1 MKPFLYAAT
10 ILVFLSDC
18 STVNLPAPTQL
29 PNGWSI
35 SPSGKSMPLGDL
47 PLNMAVSPDKQ
58 YMVVTNSGL
67 SEHSLQLID
76 LQQEAVIDQFIVPVT
91 WVGIDFIDDRNFYI
105 SGGTTNK
112 IYKYSIVN
120 RKIKFESELAI
131 ADPWPNPVWLGGLCI
146 DPVRKM
152 LYIVS
157 KEDKH
162 LYIVDLN
169 ANKLSQK
176 IPIGAEGYTC
186 LLSPDHSTLY
196 ISLWGGDV
204 ILPFNTISGKLG
216 TGIPVGNHPNDMCM
230 TRDGRFLFVAN
241 ANDNSVSVL
250 HLTDQKVIETLNAA
264 LYPGSITGSG
274 TNSVA
279 LSEDQHT
286 LYIANADNNCLAVFD
301 VTTPGTSKS
310 LGFIPTGW
318 YPTSV
323 KSVKN
328 KIWVANGKGFQSA
341 ANPKGPSPIN
351 PRENVTYQQGDL
363 AKPDEIQY
371 IGGLFRGNLSVIE
384 KPSSKTL
391 AQYSN
396 RVVNNVPYKKENELI
411 ADGRNNNPIPKKVG
425 DPSPIKYVFY
435 IIKENRTYDQVLG
448 DVKEGNGD
456 SSLCL
461 FPEAITPNQHKL
473 AKEFVLLDNF
483 YVDAEVSADGH
494 NWSTGAYATDYVEK
508 TWPMSYGGRGGA
520 YDFEGTKKL
529 TWPQKGYIWDHCKRA
544 GVTYRTYGEYG
555 AQGKAVIPALEGH
568 VSDVYTGWN
577 MSVRDTTRFSQ
588 WKRDFD
594 SLLAINAVP
603 RFNSI
608 RMGNDHTEGLRKGRP
623 SPFAYV
629 ADNDMATG
637 MLVSHLS
644 KSPIWNE
651 SVVFILEDDAQNGP
665 DHVDA
670 HRSIA
675 FVAGGMV
682 KRNFVDHTM
691 YSTSSML
698 RTIELILGIAPMS
711 QYDAAAT
718 PMWRCFTSRADNRS
732 FQYRIPD
739 VDLDE
744 KNTAMN
750 KWQKISET
758 FDLSK
763 EDAVNDIL
771 FNEVLWYAVKGEGRP
786 YPGPRRA
793 AFLKQL
799 EEEDKD

>member
-1 MKPFLYAAT
+1 MKPHYF
-10 ILVFLSDC
+10 ILLLLLTEC
-18 STVNLPAPTQL
+18 STVQLPTPTHL

-35 SPSGKSMPLGDL
+35 SPVGKTQALGDL
-47 PLNMAVSPDKQ
+47 PLNMAVSPDGLF
-58 YMVVTNSGL
+58 MIVSNSGL

-76 LQQEAVIDQFIVPVT
+76 IQEEKVVDNFIVPVT
-91 WVGIDFIDDRNFYI
+91 WVGAAFSGNRNFYI

-112 IYKYSIVN
+112 VFHYEIVN
-120 RKIKFESELAI
+120 KKIKYLDEI
-131 ADPWPNPVWLGGLCI
+131 ALGEPWPKAIWPGGLCI
-146 DPVRKM
+146 DPGRNL
-152 LYIVS
+152 LYTVT
-157 KEDKH
+157 KEDKS
-162 LYIVDLN
+162 LYIVDLAAKKVN
-169 ANKLSQK
+169 QRIDL
-176 IPIGAEGYTC
+176 GAEGYTC
-186 LLSPDHSTLY
+186 LLSKDLKVLY
-196 ISLWGGDV
+196 ISLWGKDEV
-204 ILPFNTISGKLG
+204 LLFDTQSNLIIQSVPT
-216 TGIPVGNHPNDMCM
+216 GNHPNDMCM
-230 TRDGRFLFVAN
+230 SPDGHYLYVAN
-241 ANDNSVSVL
+241 ANDNSVSIINLVEG
-250 HLTDQKVIETLNAA
+250 KVIETLNAA

-279 LSEDQHT
+279 LDPDQNT

-301 VTTPGTSKS
+301 ISQPGMSKS

-323 KSVKN
+323 KLVKN

-341 ANPKGPSPIN
+341 ANPKGPSPVN
-351 PRENVTYQQGDL
+351 PRENVTYQQGDTT
-363 AKPDEIQY
+363 KPDEIQY
-371 IGGLFRGNLSVIE
+371 IGGLFRGNLSIIDIPH
-384 KPSSKTL
+384 KKAL
-391 AQYSN
+391 AQYTN
-396 RVVNNVPYKKENELI
+396 RVIQNIPYKKENELV
-411 ADGRNNNPIPKKVG
+411 ANGRTGNPIPKKVG

-461 FPEAITPNQHKL
+461 FPEPITPNQHAL
-473 AKEFVLLDNF
+473 AREFVLLDNF

-508 TWPMSYGGRGGA
+508 TWPMSYGGRGGN
-520 YDFEGTKKL
+520 YDFEGTRKL

-544 GVTYRTYGEYG
+544 GVSYRTYGEYG
-555 AQGKAVIPALEGH
+555 AEGKAVIPVLVGH
-568 VSDVYTGWN
+568 VSNVYTGWN

-594 SLLAINAVP
+594 SLLTLNAVP

-629 ADNDMATG
+629 ADNDLAVG

-675 FVAGGMV
+675 FVAGGLV

-711 QYDAAAT
+711 QYDAAAI
-718 PMWRCFTSRADNRS
+718 PMWRCFTSKADNRP
-732 FQYRIPD
+732 FQFHIPQ

-771 FNEVLWYAVKGEGRP
+771 FNEVLWYAVKGERHA

-793 AFLKQL
+793 AFLKQVETE
-799 EEEDKD
+799 EEED